1 MLKVSRLQY
10 AKQHRDKPQNFWNKV
25 IWSDETTIELFG
37 HNHKRYIWRE
47 VNKAY
52 DERDTIPT
60 VKHRVLECGLKRNYA
75 EVLVK
80 VVDCPDL
87 TLEPFRFPV
96 KGLCGKSRIV
106 DVGGVPYLVP
116 TARLDKIYN
125 MNTVAKK
132 IDLPGAYLLGAGASS
147 HNSVGMNAE
156 MIFSIKAESA
166 TSPAVNCNYMAS
178 VNPTDNGCLLE
189 KCKEKYSDYDF
200 GLLSNLYA
208 SEGKPGKVIEVKVKR
223 RTGKENFV
231 SCMRKSLKAQYGD
244 KSVGM
249 GGSFIIQ
256 EGKAKLHIMPRE
268 FSACPLNTDEDVDRW
283 LNFYDMKAP
292 LICQSVFVSH
302 DPNWCRTAA
311 DFSAAELHCDLQYNV
326 NQCEKKKAVRMVQKN
341 LRRNA
346 ADFKE
351 VHITSFLQFC
361 SVSAAD
367 FSAPCAQ
374 LFFHIDLHC
383 TAQKLYRNCAETA

>member
-1 MLKVSRLQY
+1 MM
-10 AKQHRDKPQNFWNKV
+10 A
-25 IWSDETTIELFG
+25 
-37 HNHKRYIWRE
+37 
-47 VNKAY
+47 
-52 DERDTIPT
+52 DTESCPL
-60 VKHRVLECGLKRNYA
+60 HLPALEDLAGVLECGLKRNYA
-75 EVLVK
+75 EVHVK

-87 TLEPFRFPV
+87 TLEPFGFPV

-125 MNTVAKK
+125 LNTVAKK

-147 HNSVGMNAE
+147 HKSVGMNAE

-166 TSPAVNCNYMAS
+166 TSSAVNGNYMAS

-189 KCKEKYSDYDF
+189 KYKEKYSDHDF

-223 RTGKENFV
+223 RTGNDNFV
-231 SCMRKSLKAQYGD
+231 SCMRKSLKEQYGD
-244 KSVGM
+244 RSVAM

-302 DPNWCRTAA
+302 DPGFDLRVEHTHC
-311 DFSAAELHCDLQYNV
+311 FSHHGEGGHYHNDTTPDSVQYLGYFHPAEH
-326 NQCEKKKAVRMVQKN
+326 
-341 LRRNA
+341 
-346 ADFKE
+346 
-351 VHITSFLQFC
+351 
-361 SVSAAD
+361 
-367 FSAPCAQ
+367 
-374 LFFHIDLHC
+374 
-383 TAQKLYRNCAETA
+383 LYRIDRPAVTHMVGRD

>member
-1 MLKVSRLQY
+1 M
-10 AKQHRDKPQNFWNKV
+10 A
-25 IWSDETTIELFG
+25 
-37 HNHKRYIWRE
+37 
-47 VNKAY
+47 
-52 DERDTIPT
+52 DTESCSLYLPALEDLAG
-60 VKHRVLECGLKRNYA
+60 VLECGLKRNYA

-256 EGKAKLHIMPRE
+256 EGKAKLHIMIPGYRRE
-268 FSACPLNTDEDVDRW
+268 LII
-283 LNFYDMKAP
+283 AP
-292 LICQSVFVSH
+292 LSVPAWNFHFVWNSCGH
-302 DPNWCRTAA
+302 LPGFVER
-311 DFSAAELHCDLQYNV
+311 S
-326 NQCEKKKAVRMVQKN
+326 
-341 LRRNA
+341 
-346 ADFKE
+346 
-351 VHITSFLQFC
+351 
-361 SVSAAD
+361 
-367 FSAPCAQ
+367 PG
-374 LFFHIDLHC
+374 
-383 TAQKLYRNCAETA
+383 

>member
-1 MLKVSRLQY
+1 M
-10 AKQHRDKPQNFWNKV
+10 A
-25 IWSDETTIELFG
+25 
-37 HNHKRYIWRE
+37 
-47 VNKAY
+47 
-52 DERDTIPT
+52 DTESCALYLPALEDLAG
-60 VKHRVLECGLKRNYA
+60 VLECGLKRNYA

-87 TLEPFRFPV
+87 TLEPFGFPV
-96 KGLCGKSRIV
+96 KGLCGKARIV

-116 TARLDKIYN
+116 TACLDKIYN

-189 KCKEKYSDYDF
+189 KYKEKYSDYDF

-223 RTGKENFV
+223 RTGKDNFV

-302 DPNWCRTAA
+302 DPGFDLRVEHTHC
-311 DFSAAELHCDLQYNV
+311 FSHHGEGGHYHNDTTPDSVQYLGYFHPAEH
-326 NQCEKKKAVRMVQKN
+326 
-341 LRRNA
+341 
-346 ADFKE
+346 
-351 VHITSFLQFC
+351 
-361 SVSAAD
+361 
-367 FSAPCAQ
+367 
-374 LFFHIDLHC
+374 
-383 TAQKLYRNCAETA
+383 LYRIDRPAVTHMVGRD